1 MASIRPYEFKD
12 LEEVEYPALRLALA
26 GAPNVLLKNGSV
38 CRKEDV
44 HEVLSAVYQIITEE
58 GEMGLS
64 DIVSLVTVC
73 RQPDWEKISLR
84 FLNTLMDVELLDERG
99 FIRTTVRD
107 VLLSAVCGDS
117 LKNIKITSPAL
128 AEV

>member
-1 MASIRPYEFKD
+1 MASIHPYHFPD

-26 GAPNVLLKNGSV
+26 GAPNVLLKNGGV

-64 DIVSLVTVC
+64 DIVSMVNVC
-73 RQPDWEKISLR
+73 RLPDWERVSLR
-84 FLNTLMDVELLDERG
+84 FLNTLMQAELLDEKGHVRD
-99 FIRTTVRD
+99 TVRD
-107 VLLSAVCGDS
+107 VLLSAVTGDT
-117 LKNIKITSPAL
+117 LKNVKIASPAV